1 MQQFTNCF
9 PLELQKL
16 VLFYVRRHTRYLLT
30 WTIDLPS
37 NLWLFGK
44 KKKKSQIQP
53 TKMKNIQVPKKKSV
67 THFALFS

>member
-16 VLFYVRRHTRYLLT
+16 VLFYVRRHMRYLLT
-30 WTIDLPS
+30 RTIDLPS

-44 KKKKSQIQP
+44 KKKEKP
-53 TKMKNIQVPKKKSV
+53 NTTYKNEKYPS
-67 THFALFS
+67 T